1 MPVAVRPAH
10 YESQSQELI
19 GVLQMNLPQL
29 PHLRLFPWL
38 YLGNPEGQAL
48 TWVASDAERIVGVAA
63 AFPRRFYF
71 CGEETRGYVLGDFCI
86 NPGHRSLGLAVALQ
100 RACLEGL
107 SAGDAG
113 FIVDFPSQTML
124 AIYKRLRMDANE
136 SMVRYAKPLRADRKI
151 AGRVSVPSVA
161 RMLAA
166 AANLGL
172 RLRHRGGRRS
182 DGWTITEEA
191 GPWQE
196 EFSDAAKQWSSTLG
210 ICVARSAEYLNWR
223 YREHPTQQYAM
234 LTARRSDKLAG
245 YLIYHTN
252 KNGCTIDD
260 LLCQDDSAAA
270 ALLQEATDIAH
281 RQHAETLS
289 VPWLSTDDGTEV
301 LRKCGFRPRESS
313 PVVLLTLPRAVN
325 RWPRAPSTKWHLTS
339 GDWES

>member
-71 CGEETRGYVLGDFCI
+71 FGEETRGYVLGDFCI

-124 AIYKRLRMDANE
+124 AIYKIG
-136 SMVRYAKPLRADRKI
+136 RAH
-151 AGRVSVPSVA
+151 V
-161 RMLAA
+161 
-166 AANLGL
+166 
-172 RLRHRGGRRS
+172 
-182 DGWTITEEA
+182 
-191 GPWQE
+191 
-196 EFSDAAKQWSSTLG
+196 
-210 ICVARSAEYLNWR
+210 
-223 YREHPTQQYAM
+223 
-234 LTARRSDKLAG
+234 
-245 YLIYHTN
+245 
-252 KNGCTIDD
+252 
-260 LLCQDDSAAA
+260 
-270 ALLQEATDIAH
+270 
-281 RQHAETLS
+281 
-289 VPWLSTDDGTEV
+289 
-301 LRKCGFRPRESS
+301 
-313 PVVLLTLPRAVN
+313 
-325 RWPRAPSTKWHLTS
+325 
-339 GDWES
+339 